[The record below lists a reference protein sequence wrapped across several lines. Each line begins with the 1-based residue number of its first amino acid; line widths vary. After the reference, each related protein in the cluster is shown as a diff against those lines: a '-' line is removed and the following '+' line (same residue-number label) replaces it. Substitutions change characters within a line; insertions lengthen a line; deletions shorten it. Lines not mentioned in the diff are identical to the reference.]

1 MCCMAG
7 VHYAQYINANSLSLL
22 LLLQPPKLQE
32 PEKKK
37 RENLSKG
44 CD

>member
-32 PEKKK
+32 PETKK
-37 RENLSKG
+37 EILSKG